1 MARRHAVANH
11 CHPLAWRG
19 CWGEASP
26 VSPQDAQKILDEA
39 DLLCSAE
46 ESALAVRRVA
56 AEITARLAAAN
67 PLVLAVMGGAVV
79 FTGQLLPQLA
89 FPLDFDY
96 LHVTRYGDVTTG
108 GELAWIVEPRSEVAG
123 RVVLVV
129 DDILDE
135 GVTLA
140 AIIKRLQEQG
150 ATAVLSAVFADKNL
164 GRAKPVTADF
174 VGVQLPNRY
183 VFGYGMDVKG
193 AWRNLPAVYAVK
205 GL

>member
-1 MARRHAVANH
+1 M
-11 CHPLAWRG
+11 
-19 CWGEASP
+19 
-26 VSPQDAQKILDEA
+26 SPQEARKILDEA
-39 DLLCSAE
+39 DLVCSAE
-46 ESALAVRRVA
+46 KSALAVRRVA
-56 AEITARLAAAN
+56 AEITARLADAN

-79 FTGQLLPQLA
+79 FTGHLLPQLD

-108 GELAWIVEPRSEVAG
+108 GQLAWIVEPRTPVAG

-135 GVTLA
+135 GVTMA
-140 AIIKRLQEQG
+140 EIVARLRQQG
-150 ATAVLSAVFADKNL
+150 ASEVLSAVFADKNL

-174 VGVQLPNRY
+174 VGVELPNRY

-193 AWRNLPAVYAVK
+193 AWRNLPAVYAVR

>member
-1 MARRHAVANH
+1 MNPQEAR
-11 CHPLAWRG
+11 
-19 CWGEASP
+19 
-26 VSPQDAQKILDEA
+26 KIFSEA

-56 AEITARLAAAN
+56 GEITARLADAN

-79 FTGQLLPQLA
+79 FTGQLLPQLI

-96 LHVTRYGDVTTG
+96 LHVTRYGDVTSG
-108 GELAWIVEPRSEVAG
+108 GDLEWIVKPRSNVAG

-135 GVTLA
+135 GVTMA
-140 AIIKRLQEQG
+140 EVVRRLRQQG
-150 ATAVLSAVFADKNL
+150 ASEVLSAVFADKNL
-164 GRAKPVTADF
+164 DRAKPVAADF
-174 VGVQLPNRY
+174 VGVHLPNRY

>member
-1 MARRHAVANH
+1 M
-11 CHPLAWRG
+11 
-19 CWGEASP
+19 
-26 VSPQDAQKILDEA
+26 SPQEAQKIFDEA
-39 DLLCSAE
+39 ELLFSAE

-56 AEITARLAAAN
+56 AGITARLADAN

-79 FTGQLLPQLA
+79 FAGQLLPQIV

-108 GELAWIVEPRSEVAG
+108 GQLEWIVKPRSAVAG

-140 AIIKRLQEQG
+140 EVSRRLLAQG
-150 ATAVLSAVFADKNL
+150 ASEVLCAVFADKNI
-164 GRAKPVTADF
+164 GRAKPITADF
-174 VGVQLPNRY
+174 VGVHLPNRY

>member
-1 MARRHAVANH
+1 M
-11 CHPLAWRG
+11 
-19 CWGEASP
+19 
-26 VSPQDAQKILDEA
+26 SPQEAQKILGEA

-46 ESALAVRRVA
+46 KSALAVRRVA
-56 AEITARLAAAN
+56 AEITARLADAN

-108 GELAWIVEPRSEVAG
+108 GQLAWIVEPRTPVAD

-135 GVTLA
+135 GVTMA
-140 AIIKRLQEQG
+140 EIARRLRAQG
-150 ATAVLSAVFADKNL
+150 ATDVLSAVFADKNL
-164 GRAKPVTADF
+164 GHGKPIAADF
-174 VGVQLPNRY
+174 VGVHLPNRY
-183 VFGYGMDVKG
+183 VFGYGMDVRG

>member
-1 MARRHAVANH
+1 M
-11 CHPLAWRG
+11 
-19 CWGEASP
+19 
-26 VSPQDAQKILDEA
+26 SPQEARKILDEA
-39 DLLCSAE
+39 DLVCSAE

-56 AEITARLAAAN
+56 AEITARLADAN

-79 FTGQLLPQLA
+79 FTGHLLPQLN

-108 GELAWIVEPRSEVAG
+108 GQLAWIVEPRTPVAG

-135 GVTLA
+135 GVTMA
-140 AIIKRLQEQG
+140 EIVARLRQQG
-150 ATAVLSAVFADKNL
+150 ASEVLSVVFADKML
-164 GRAKPVTADF
+164 GRAKPMTADF
-174 VGVQLPNRY
+174 VGVELPNRY

-193 AWRNLPAVYAVK
+193 AWRNLPAVYAVR
-205 GL
+205 GM

>member
-1 MARRHAVANH
+1 MTPQEAR
-11 CHPLAWRG
+11 
-19 CWGEASP
+19 
-26 VSPQDAQKILDEA
+26 KILDEA
-39 DLLCSAE
+39 DLLVSAD
-46 ESALAVRRVA
+46 ESAAAVRRVA
-56 AEITARLAAAN
+56 GEIGQRLSDSN

-79 FTGQLLPQLA
+79 FTGQLLPQLG

-96 LHVTRYGDVTTG
+96 LHVTRYGDVTHG
-108 GELAWIVEPRSEVAG
+108 GKLQWIVEPRAPVAG
-123 RVVLVV
+123 RVVLVL

-140 AIIKRLQEQG
+140 AIAERLLAQG
-150 ATAVLSAVFADKNL
+150 ASEVLCAVFADKNL
-164 GRAKPVTADF
+164 GRAKPIAADF

-205 GL
+205 GM

>member
-1 MARRHAVANH
+1 M
-11 CHPLAWRG
+11 
-19 CWGEASP
+19 
-26 VSPQDAQKILDEA
+26 SPQEAQKIFDEA
-39 DLLCSAE
+39 DLVVSAD
-46 ESALAVRRVA
+46 ESAAAVRRMAVDIS
-56 AEITARLAAAN
+56 ERLAALN

-79 FTGQLLPQLA
+79 FTGQLLPQLC

-96 LHVTRYGDVTTG
+96 LHVTRYGDVTQG
-108 GELAWIVEPRSEVAG
+108 GKLQWIVEPRAPVAG
-123 RVVLVV
+123 RVVLVL

-140 AIIKRLQEQG
+140 AISQRLLEQG
-150 ATAVLSAVFADKNL
+150 ATQVLCAVFADKQL
-164 GRAKPVTADF
+164 GRSKPIAADF
-174 VGVQLPNRY
+174 VGVHLPNRY